1 MALDDDIA
9 ILARAP
15 LISLM
20 DREALRLIAFAAEHR
35 LLRAGDVL
43 FRRGDKSDGGFVVT
57 KGSLA
62 VAGKD
67 DDAPFI
73 AEPGALVGQTALFL
87 RGTRPATATARE
99 PSSVLR
105 VSPTLMRRVLQE
117 FPSAAEAM
125 HGALS
130 IELAT
135 LSGGLERVREWLM
148 EVDQE
153 REDSSPRLRGEGFA
167 ARPRSEPEGR
177 G

>member
-15 LISLM
+15 LFSLM

-99 PSSVLR
+99 PSSCCASRRHSCAAFCRSSRAPLR
-105 VSPTLMRRVLQE
+105 PCTARSRSSSRPCRAG
-117 FPSAAEAM
+117 S
-125 HGALS
+125 
-130 IELAT
+130 
-135 LSGGLERVREWLM
+135 SGCANG
-148 EVDQE
+148 
-153 REDSSPRLRGEGFA
+153 
-167 ARPRSEPEGR
+167 
-177 G
+177 